1 MKPSIVAKLE
11 ALKERYEEIQAHL
24 ADADVIADQNKFR
37 ALSKEYAQL
46 TDVAKCFEAAD
57 HSG

>member
-37 ALSKEYAQL
+37 ALSK
-46 TDVAKCFEAAD
+46 
-57 HSG
+57 